1 MIFNPSPQKNLLM
14 EFLKMRNNKMKI
26 FIATK
31 NQKKLVE
38 LSRILEPMGF
48 DVICENDLE
57 KPLCEV
63 EETGTTFEENALLK
77 AKAGLEETGY
87 ISVADDSG
95 LCIDYLDGAPGIYS
109 ARYSGGHGND
119 EMNNRKILEELDGV
133 PVEQRG
139 AKFVSAIACVFP
151 DGRSFTVRGEC
162 HGYIAFEESGN
173 GGFGYDPLFI
183 GELGCFGELTPEQ
196 KDSVSH
202 RGKSLRLFREEL
214 KKYIGGDNNA

>member
-1 MIFNPSPQKNLLM
+1 
-14 EFLKMRNNKMKI
+14 MKI

-31 NQKKLVE
+31 NLKKLEE
-38 LSRILEPMGF
+38 LRRILVPMGF
-48 DVICENDLE
+48 NVLSERDLE
-57 KPLCEV
+57 KPLEEV
-63 EETGTTFEENALLK
+63 EETGATFEENALLK
-77 AKAGLEETGY
+77 ASAGLQETGY

-95 LCIDYLDGAPGIYS
+95 LCVDYLDGAPGVYS
-109 ARYSGGHGND
+109 ARYSGEHGND
-119 EMNNRKILEELDGV
+119 EMNNIKILKELEGV
-133 PVEQRG
+133 PKEKRG

-162 HGYIAFEESGN
+162 QGYIAFEESGN

-202 RGKSLRLFREEL
+202 RGKSLRLFKEEL
-214 KKYIGGDNNA
+214 KKYI